1 MRPPLAVMRH
11 RPLLLAATLWWVS
24 VCPAWPQTPEPAAL
38 PPEAVSVLAVEPPPP
53 LPPATIARDAEGRAT
68 VRAIRLAQPLAI
80 DGRLDEAVYASVP
93 PISDFIQ
100 MEPNGGEPATE
111 RTEVWILFDN
121 ANVYVSM
128 RAWESQPDRLI
139 ATEMRRDSNNIRQ
152 GDSVAFG
159 LDTSY
164 DRRNA
169 FQFEVNALGA
179 RTDGQSTNERQ
190 YSADW
195 NPVWNVRAS
204 RFEGGWSVEAA
215 LPFKSLRYR
224 AGRAQIWGFQ
234 ARRTNKWKNEISYLT
249 RVPPSFGIGR
259 GSFAASLYA
268 TLVGLEAPETNRLVE
283 IKPYAV
289 ADLTTDR
296 IAADPFANR
305 VDGDVG
311 ADAKVGLT
319 ENLTADFTYNTDFA
333 QVEADEQQV
342 NLTRFSLFFP
352 EKRDFFLENLGT
364 FTFGNVFPGGAATGG
379 DSGDAPILFYSRRI
393 GLDLGQQIPIL
404 GGGRM
409 TGRAGPYTIGALN
422 IQTRE
427 LGPVPATNFS
437 VLRLK
442 RDVLQRSA
450 VGVLATARSAAQNG
464 PGANAV
470 FGLDGTFQFFDN
482 LAINTYWAATRT
494 EGLEGDDMS
503 FRAQLDYAGDRYGA
517 QVEALS
523 IGDNFNPEVGFL
535 RRDDIDKRFVQL
547 RFSPRPRNA
556 RVVRKLSWIGAWNY
570 IEDGAGR
577 VATRTTDGEFAIE
590 LQNSDRFSLGVN
602 DAYELL
608 VRPFPIAPPVVIPV
622 GGYAFTTGRVG
633 YAFGQQRPWSGNLLV
648 EAGSFY
654 DGERTTVA
662 FSRGRLNLSARFS
675 VEPSVSI
682 NRVRLPYGSF
692 VTSVAGARLTY
703 TMTPRMFVSGLVQY
717 NSASNLA
724 SANVRFRW
732 EYHPGSELFV
742 VWNEERDSRS
752 AGVPDLQNRALIL
765 KITRLIRF

>member
-1 MRPPLAVMRH
+1 MNPPQSVTLRRLHLLSVALWCVAVCPVWSQTRT
-11 RPLLLAATLWWVS
+11 PATL
-24 VCPAWPQTPEPAAL
+24 A
-38 PPEAVSVLAVEPPPP
+38 PEASTLVVIPPPP
-53 LPPATIARDAEGRAT
+53 EPPATIARDAEGRAT
-68 VRAIRLAQPLAI
+68 VRASRLSHPIAI

-93 PISDFIQ
+93 PMSDFIQ
-100 MEPNGGEPATE
+100 MEPDGGQPATE
-111 RTEVWILFDN
+111 RTEVWVLFDN

-128 RAWESQPDRLI
+128 RAWESHPDRMI

-152 GDSVAFG
+152 GDSLAFG

-195 NPVWNVRAS
+195 NPVWNVRAG
-204 RFEGGWSVEAA
+204 RFEGGWSIEAA

-234 ARRTNKWKNEISYLT
+234 ARRTNKWKNEISFLT
-249 RVPPSFGIGR
+249 RVPPAFGIGR
-259 GSFAASLYA
+259 GSFAASLFA
-268 TLVGLEAPETNRLVE
+268 TLVGLEAPETSRLVE
-283 IKPYAV
+283 IKPFAV
-289 ADLTTDR
+289 GELTTDR

-305 VDGDVG
+305 LDADVG

-333 QVEADEQQV
+333 QVEVDQQQV
-342 NLTRFSLFFP
+342 NLTRFNLFFP

-393 GLDLGQQIPIL
+393 GLNLGQEIPIL

-409 TGRAGPYTIGALN
+409 TGRAGLYTIGLLS

-427 LGPVPATNFS
+427 FGQTPGTNFS
-437 VLRLK
+437 VMRLK
-442 RDVLQRSA
+442 RDVLRRSS
-450 VGVLATARSAAQNG
+450 VGVLATTRSAAQNG
-464 PGANAV
+464 PGTNAV
-470 FGLDGTFQFFDN
+470 FGLDGTFQFFTN

-494 EGLEGDDMS
+494 EGLEGDDTS

-517 QVEALS
+517 QVEALA

-556 RVVRKLSWIGAWNY
+556 RIVRKLSWIGAWTY

-577 VATRTTDGEFAIE
+577 VATRTTDGEFALE
-590 LQNSDRFSLGVN
+590 FQNSDRFSVGIN

-608 VRPFPIAPPVVIPV
+608 VRPFPISPPVVIPV
-622 GGYAFTTGRVG
+622 GGYGFTTGRVA
-633 YAFGQQRPWSGNLLV
+633 YAFGQQRPWSGNLLI

-654 DGERTTVA
+654 DGERTTVGV
-662 FSRGRLNLSARFS
+662 SRGRLNLSPRFS
-675 VEPSVSI
+675 VEPSVSV
-682 NRVRLPYGSF
+682 NRVHLPYGSF
-692 VTSVAGARLTY
+692 VTSVASSRLTY

-717 NSASNLA
+717 NSASNLV

-732 EYHPGSELFV
+732 EYQPGSELFV
-742 VWNEERDSRS
+742 VWNEERDSQS

>member
-1 MRPPLAVMRH
+1 
-11 RPLLLAATLWWVS
+11 
-24 VCPAWPQTPEPAAL
+24 
-38 PPEAVSVLAVEPPPP
+38 
-53 LPPATIARDAEGRAT
+53 
-68 VRAIRLAQPLAI
+68 
-80 DGRLDEAVYASVP
+80 
-93 PISDFIQ
+93 
-100 MEPNGGEPATE
+100 
-111 RTEVWILFDN
+111 
-121 ANVYVSM
+121 
-128 RAWESQPDRLI
+128 
-139 ATEMRRDSNNIRQ
+139 MRRDSNNIRQ
-152 GDSVAFG
+152 GDCVAFQF
-159 LDTSY
+159 DTFY

-169 FQFEVNALGA
+169 VLFEVNPLGG

-195 NPVWNVRAS
+195 NPVWNVRAG
-204 RFEGGWSVEAA
+204 RFEGGWSIEAA

-249 RVPPSFGIGR
+249 RVPPAFGIGR
-259 GSFAASLYA
+259 GSFAASLFA
-268 TLVGLEAPETNRLVE
+268 TLVGLEAPETGRLVE

-289 ADLTTDR
+289 GELTTDR

-305 VDGDVG
+305 LDADVG
-311 ADAKVGLT
+311 TDAKVGLT

-364 FTFGNVFPGGAATGG
+364 FTFGNVFPGGVATGG

-393 GLDLGQQIPIL
+393 GLTLGQEIPIL
-404 GGGRM
+404 AGGRM
-409 TGRAGPYTIGALN
+409 TGRAGPYTIGVLS

-427 LGPVPATNFS
+427 LGLTPGTNFS
-437 VLRLK
+437 VMRLK
-442 RDVLQRSA
+442 RDVLRRSS

-470 FGLDGTFQFFDN
+470 FGLDGTFQFFTN
-482 LAINTYWAATRT
+482 LSVNSYWAATRT
-494 EGLEGDDMS
+494 EGLEGDDTS
-503 FRAQLDYAGDRYGA
+503 YRTQLDYAGDRYGA
-517 QVEALS
+517 QVEVLS

-547 RFSPRPRNA
+547 RFSPRPRDA
-556 RVVRKLSWIGAWNY
+556 RVVRKLSWIGGWTY
-570 IEDGAGR
+570 IEDGARR
-577 VATRTTDGEFAIE
+577 VATRTADGEFAIE
-590 LQNSDRFSLGVN
+590 MQNSDRFS
-602 DAYELL
+602 ELP

-622 GGYAFTTGRVG
+622 GGYAFTTGRVA
-633 YAFGQQRPWSGNLLV
+633 YAFGQQRPWSGNLLI

-662 FSRGRLNLSARFS
+662 FSRGRLNLSARLS
-675 VEPSVSI
+675 VEPSVSV
-682 NRVRLPYGSF
+682 NRVKLPYGSF
-692 VTSVAGARLTY
+692 VATVASSRVTY
-703 TMTPRMFVSGLVQY
+703 TMTPRMFVSGLAQY
-717 NSASNLA
+717 NSTSNLV

-752 AGVPDLQNRALIL
+752 AGGPDLQNRALIL